1 MSLIY
6 NMRSQRLKV
15 LTYAQ
20 KKTLLR
26 NTFTEVEGTHLCS
39 KKDFIEKWENRRV
52 KKQEKDEVKVAGK
65 SITK

>member
-39 KKDFIEKWENRRV
+39 KKDFIEK
-52 KKQEKDEVKVAGK
+52 
-65 SITK
+65 